1 MSDQVQLAVVG
12 LLVILANGVIGL
24 VMLVAKEYFDR
35 KRAEAA
41 AVKVE
46 AVRIEAAKSAT
57 KVQSVATTLYE
68 VTAAQKAQIKGVS
81 EQVQEVHDLANGMKA
96 ELVEEVRKASYAAGA
111 KSETD
116 KR

>member
-12 LLVILANGVIGL
+12 LLVVLAQGVIGL

-46 AVRIEAAKSAT
+46 AVRVEAAKAAT
-57 KVQSVATTLYE
+57 KAHTVSIAMTEVA
-68 VTAAQKAQIKGVS
+68 AAQQRQIRGVS
-81 EQVQEVHDLANGMKA
+81 EQVEEVHKATNGMKA
-96 ELVEEVRKASYAAGA
+96 QLVDEVRKASFAAGE
-111 KSETD
+111 KSEQN
-116 KR
+116 KK